1 MTVKD
6 RRERRRRLVDVASA
20 QSGYFSAAQALAVGY
35 SYQAQKQN
43 ADRGSWRKV
52 ARGIFRLPE
61 WPGGRREDLVR
72 LALWSH
78 GRAVVSHESALSV
91 HELGD
96 VNPASIHVTVPPGFR
111 QRAPGGVLL
120 HRAEL
125 PAADIRQQEGF
136 RVTTPLRSLLD
147 VAAGDLDLDLLAGA
161 IEDALEQG
169 LLTRPSLLARADR
182 HGPKAALR
190 VERALGGSGG
200 RKSEARTTAPGH
212 EAGGDR

>member
-1 MTVKD
+1 MIIGD
-6 RRERRRRLVDVASA
+6 RRQLRRRLVALAAA

-43 ADRGSWRKV
+43 ADRGNWRKV
-52 ARGIFRLPE
+52 GRGIFRLPE
-61 WPGGRREDLVR
+61 WPAGRREDLVR

-91 HELGD
+91 HDLGD
-96 VNPASIHVTVPPGFR
+96 VNPARTHLTVPPGFR
-111 QRAPGGVLL
+111 QRAPAGVVL

-125 PAADIRQQEGF
+125 PAGDVRGQDGF

-182 HGPKAALR
+182 LGPKAALR
-190 VERALGGSGG
+190 VERALS
-200 RKSEARTTAPGH
+200 RSR
-212 EAGGDR
+212 